1 MEIHVAFFDASEAVI
16 VASFGCAQ
24 ATDTWPHQGVVEE
37 SDARWSAYAS
47 QFPPGAISIVSD

>member
-1 MEIHVAFFDASEAVI
+1 MKYFVAFTDESKETI
-16 VASFGCAQ
+16 SASFGCAQ
-24 ATDTWPHQGVVEE
+24 DADVWPNQGVVEE